1 MNEPKLCK
9 CSCTDL
15 DHETSQ
21 LYGIYHCLN
30 CKISCSSDD
39 FRKLPKGMLFDYKN
53 KLKEFDIKGILANSQ
68 KSTPTQ
74 PKKVRK

>member
-1 MNEPKLCK
+1 
-9 CSCTDL
+9 
-15 DHETSQ
+15 
-21 LYGIYHCLN
+21 
-30 CKISCSSDD
+30 
-39 FRKLPKGMLFDYKN
+39 MLFDYKN